1 MTAKPS
7 VVQGKEAEDAGVEKS
22 FRSGSSRTSGSFH
35 PKHTRGLEGT
45 WASFFTYLRFNLLFR
60 RKGAHIPS
68 TGLSTAPTP
77 LLRDPQGSDAQES
90 TLRLSPCLIP
100 FIFTSWTLAINVSFT
115 RKVSSKDREVYSWAG
130 GKEPH
135 LHSALLLPF
144 M

>member
-1 MTAKPS
+1 M
-7 VVQGKEAEDAGVEKS
+7 QEWREA
-22 FRSGSSRTSGSFH
+22 SGQAPPPRTSGSFY
-35 PKHTRGLEGT
+35 PKYTRGLEGT
-45 WASFFTYLRFNLLFR
+45 WASFFTYLRFNLLFQ

-68 TGLSTAPTP
+68 TGLSTAPAP
-77 LLRDPQGSDAQES
+77 LLRDSDVQES